1 MPRKEI
7 KWLRSYDSIHIAE
20 GYDSQNHIHI
30 AEGYDS
36 QNHIEI
42 NSEMPSY
49 SETSLV
55 IGLEHATGLN
65 KKSWQGS

>member
-7 KWLRSYDSIHIAE
+7 KWLRSYDS
-20 GYDSQNHIHI
+20 IHI

-65 KKSWQGS
+65 KNSWQGS